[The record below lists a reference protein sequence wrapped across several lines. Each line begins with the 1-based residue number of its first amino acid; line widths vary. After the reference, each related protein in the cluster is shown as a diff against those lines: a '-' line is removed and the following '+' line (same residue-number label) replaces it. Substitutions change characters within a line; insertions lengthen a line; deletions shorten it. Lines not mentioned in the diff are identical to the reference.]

1 MFSLSLASQAWS
13 DHLSHQDAIALK
25 GGHPCHYCS
34 FGDLVN
40 VLFHLSSYPW
50 DRDCDQNVHL
60 PLLQVALLCILALRL
75 PDQGEE
81 AFPPDLSSEE
91 GRGLVAACGQEEELD
106 LCDLGDDCAVVEVPQ
121 TAPLV
126 RGEMVGDVELEGA
139 AAAVLLACSFSGQ
152 LGLDV

>member
-1 MFSLSLASQAWS
+1 MFSLSLAFQAWS
-13 DHLSHQDAIALK
+13 DHLSHQDVIALK

-50 DRDCDQNVHL
+50 DLGCDQNVHL
-60 PLLQVALLCILALRL
+60 PLLQEAPLCILALQP

-81 AFPPDLSSEE
+81 ASPLGLSSEE
-91 GRGLVAACGQEEELD
+91 GLGLVVACDQGEELD

-139 AAAVLLACSFSGQ
+139 AAVQLACSFSGR
-152 LGLDV
+152 LGWGV